1 MTTTRTTKS
10 AAFERALATDPTA
23 EVAISAISAT
33 DARRIT
39 EQIKVSVEAVWHLIS
54 QAYTT
59 RTWSALGYASWDE
72 YCTREFGTSRLRLP
86 REERSEVVA
95 SLRDSGLSLR
105 AIAAA
110 TGDSKSTIGDDA
122 AGVQERT
129 PEPDVDAEPA
139 QPITGTDGKTYQRP
153 EPKRHLSPV
162 PDADEFPAKA
172 TKHRR
177 PLDESFWQAAY
188 DLTKVTE
195 RIERLVEDDRFPQNA
210 EKVATKH
217 RSDLTRAI
225 DALQGVVNRLS
236 PA

>member
-1 MTTTRTTKS
+1 
-10 AAFERALATDPTA
+10 
-23 EVAISAISAT
+23 
-33 DARRIT
+33 
-39 EQIKVSVEAVWHLIS
+39 VSVEAVWHLIS

-59 RTWSALGYASWDE
+59 RAWSALGYASWDE

-86 REERSEVVA
+86 REERSEVVS
-95 SLRDSGLSLR
+95 SLRESGLSLR

-110 TGDSKSTIGDDA
+110 TGDSLGTVQAESS
-122 AGVQERT
+122 GVQNRT
-129 PEPDVDAEPA
+129 PAPDAEPA
-139 QPITGTDGKTYQRP
+139 QSITGTDGKTYQRP

-195 RIERLVEDDRFPQNA
+195 RIVRLVI
-210 EKVATKH
+210 H
-217 RSDLTRAI
+217 
-225 DALQGVVNRLS
+225 NRLHHAAR
-236 PA
+236 PARLALRRSSVMGRPGNGRRGARLPRAGSAPTRMPPTVAPALPCWGRAVRTDGELQQR

>member
-1 MTTTRTTKS
+1 MK
-10 AAFERALATDPTA
+10 ATDPTA
-23 EVAISAISAT
+23 EVAISAT

-59 RTWSALGYASWDE
+59 RAWSALGYASWDE

-95 SLRDSGLSLR
+95 SLRESGLSLR

-110 TGDSKSTIGDDA
+110 TGDSHTEVRRSL
-122 AGVQERT
+122 AGGTNVP
-129 PEPDVDAEPA
+129 PEPAAEPA
-139 QPITGTDGKTYQRP
+139 QPITGTDGKTYPRP

-162 PDADEFPAKA
+162 PDADEFPAKT

-225 DALQGVVNRLS
+225 DALQGVVNRL
-236 PA
+236 PTA